1 MTQQALASGIGCT
14 QGNVGHYER
23 GQTLP
28 PEMARR
34 VIAFA
39 ASRGV
44 AIDFNHIYGAAV
56 APELADPAVAGE
68 VANG

>member
-1 MTQQALASGIGCT
+1 MISLRSVNALARIS
-14 QGNVGHYER
+14 QHYER
-23 GQTLP
+23 GRQTLP

-56 APELADPAVAGE
+56 APDSEADEAAA
-68 VANG
+68 ANAF